1 MDRLQL
7 YTPKASTNS
16 RISADKLYDAI
27 NNGELPRDLQTILDY
42 GFNHFASRM
51 DQYRLLGVYQG
62 LQARKISSHEL
73 HQWQAQGSLVANIV
87 RTYERHSPH
96 IQDHHHYPWFLH
108 NKHLLDPTA
117 TQAHVLQT
125 FFDQVIHHLE
135 APGDHGYHHH
145 QQQQQE
151 QPQQQ
156 PSSDLLPA
164 SKRESLLFYAE
175 MSHGARPRAEAPW
188 WLKLGFCVCHDADE
202 EGQLAAVCRRLLF
215 GDRFYGE
222 GRIRVGARTTCTF
235 SEFEGAYAS
244 FSSSSPAGNGNGDG
258 NGRGSSRSSSSNK
271 TMAQLLRSKAAF
283 RSLLPHEMELAARL
297 DGFFAKRDLAVW
309 RLKAFLRIEDRA
321 DVPPDVLQVAVQY
334 GFARCRSRWEE
345 ESLKDVYRRLLRAAG
360 PLAVNGVCLRG
371 TLFAFAQCRVEVQG
385 WIRPLMG

>member
-16 RISADKLYDAI
+16 RISANKLYDAI
-27 NNGELPRDLQTILDY
+27 NDGELPRDLQTILDY
-42 GFNHFASRM
+42 GFDHFVSGM

-62 LQARKISSHEL
+62 LQALQISSREL

-87 RTYERHSPH
+87 RTYERHPPH
-96 IQDHHHYPWFLH
+96 IRDGHHYPWFLD

-125 FFDQVIHHLE
+125 FFDQVIHHLG
-135 APGDHGYHHH
+135 APGDHGHHH
-145 QQQQQE
+145 QQQQQ
-151 QPQQQ
+151 QQHQQ
-156 PSSDLLPA
+156 PSFDLLPA

-202 EGQLAAVCRRLLF
+202 EGQLAAMYRRLLF
-215 GDRFYGE
+215 GDRFDGE

-235 SEFEGAYAS
+235 AEFEGAYAS
-244 FSSSSPAGNGNGDG
+244 SSSSPAG

-271 TMAQLLRSKAAF
+271 TMAQLLRSKGAF
-283 RSLLPHEMELAARL
+283 RSLLPHEMEMAARL
-297 DGFFAKRDLAVW
+297 DGFFAKQDLAVW
-309 RLKAFLRIEDRA
+309 RLKAFLRIEDRP
-321 DVPPDVLQVAVQY
+321 DVPPSVL
-334 GFARCRSRWEE
+334 
-345 ESLKDVYRRLLRAAG
+345 
-360 PLAVNGVCLRG
+360 
-371 TLFAFAQCRVEVQG
+371 
-385 WIRPLMG
+385 